1 MIEKKRLFFLALLP
15 GFLAC
20 LIFLGVYLFSSDNT
34 LRTPPPVFE
43 EIYSSR
49 SDLREKIRNIDY
61 AIYESLY
68 RSGVRKRNISFQN
81 VETRHQ
87 NGNIWDFTE
96 ISVKCPDSQ
105 CTRNLQITITH
116 DLTALGPEISY
127 RYEKMP
133 DNGIVCHISAQDFY
147 THKIVLSFDSQR
159 LPVKDVRS
167 RVAIIIDD
175 LGYDPD
181 IALSFIQL
189 NLPLSLSVLPCAP
202 FTDLIV
208 REATEK
214 GSELILHLPM
224 EPKHYPS
231 VNPGPGALFLSMEE
245 QEILRMLDQDLEDIP
260 GVRGVNNHMGSSF
273 TENREKM
280 LIVLKEL
287 KKRNLFY
294 IDSRTTSDTVGFK
307 LARDIGL
314 LAAKRS
320 VFLDNDLAPKAIKI
334 QLERLLSMARHS
346 GFAIGIGHP
355 HKETLKILR
364 EYQSGIKAEFH
375 VVHVSE
381 LVR

>member
-68 RSGVRKRNISFQN
+68 RSGVRERNISFQN

-87 NGNIWDFTE
+87 NGNIWNFTE

-127 RYEKMP
+127 RYEKTP

-175 LGYDPD
+175 LGYEPD

-231 VNPGPGALFLSMEE
+231 VNPGSGALFLSMEE
-245 QEILRMLDQDLEDIP
+245 QEILRMLNQDLEDIP
-260 GVRGVNNHMGSSF
+260 GARGVNNHMGSSF

-294 IDSRTTSDTVGFK
+294 IDSRTTSDTVGFE

-314 LAAKRS
+314 PAAKRS

>member
-1 MIEKKRLFFLALLP
+1 MIEKKRLFFLMLLP
-15 GFLAC
+15 VSLAG
-20 LIFLGVYLFSSDNT
+20 LIFFGIYFFSSSNT
-34 LRTPPPVFE
+34 VRISPHVYE

-49 SDLREKIRNIDY
+49 NDLREKIRNIDY

-68 RSGVRKRNISFQN
+68 RSGIRERDISFQN
-81 VETRHQ
+81 VEPRHQ
-87 NGNIWDFTE
+87 NGNVWDFTE
-96 ISVKCPDSQ
+96 ISVKCPDRQ
-105 CTRNLQITITH
+105 CTRNLQISITH

-133 DNGIVCHISAQDFY
+133 DNGIVCHIFAQDFY
-147 THKIVLSFDSQR
+147 THKIVLSFERRR

-181 IALSFIQL
+181 IALAFIQL
-189 NLPLSLSVLPCAP
+189 DLPLSLSVLPSAP

-214 GSELILHLPM
+214 GCELIMHLPM

-245 QEILRMLDQDLEDIP
+245 QEILQMLEQDLGDVP
-260 GVRGVNNHMGSSF
+260 GAKGVNNHMGSSF

-307 LARDIGL
+307 LARNMGL
-314 LAAKRS
+314 PAAKRS
-320 VFLDNDLAPKAIKI
+320 VFLDNDLAPKSIRI

-355 HKETLKILR
+355 HKETLEILR
-364 EYQSGIKAEFH
+364 EYQSGIKTEFY

>member
-15 GFLAC
+15 GFLVC
-20 LIFLGVYLFSSDNT
+20 LIFLGVYLFSSGNT

-68 RSGVRKRNISFQN
+68 RSGVRERNISFQN

-87 NGNIWDFTE
+87 NGNVWDFTE
-96 ISVKCPDSQ
+96 ISVKCPDRQ

-127 RYEKMP
+127 RYEKTP
-133 DNGIVCHISAQDFY
+133 DNGIVCHISAEDFY

-181 IALSFIQL
+181 IAFSFIQL

-260 GVRGVNNHMGSSF
+260 GARGVNNHMGSSF

-314 LAAKRS
+314 PAAKRS

-355 HKETLKILR
+355 HEETLEILR

-375 VVHVSE
+375 VVYVSE
-381 LVR
+381 LAR